1 MNILIILLL
10 LYGVICLLMFSFQER
25 MLFFPTKLRKDFSF
39 NQVLFEDFE
48 EINHQV
54 AAGIEINTL
63 LFSSPSPKGVVLFFH
78 GNAGALNSWGTGAD
92 LYLRNNY
99 DVCYVDYRGYGKS
112 EGEILNERQLI
123 SDAQVV
129 YDYLKNRY
137 PEEQII
143 ISGTSVGSGIATQI
157 AATNN
162 PKYLILTSP
171 YFSLAGLIREKYPFI
186 PGFLIKY
193 KLKSEKYL
201 DQISCPIF
209 VFHGE
214 DDTLIPV
221 HHAQRLAQKDEKIDL
236 HIAKGYGHNDLLGSS
251 IYLNEMKRI
260 LN

>member
-10 LYGVICLLMFSFQER
+10 LYGAICLLMFSFQER
-25 MLFFPTKLRKDFSF
+25 MLFFPTKLKKDYSF
-39 NQVLFEDFE
+39 NQVLFEEFE

-54 AAGIEINTL
+54 ADGIEINTL
-63 LFSSPSPKGVVLFFH
+63 LFTTPSPKGVVLFFH
-78 GNAGALNSWGTGAD
+78 GNAGALNSWGTGAE

-112 EGEILNERQLI
+112 DGKILSEKQLI

-129 YDYLKNRY
+129 YDYIKDRY

-157 AATNN
+157 AAANN

-171 YFSLAGLIREKYPFI
+171 YFSLAGLIQEKYPFI

-193 KLKSEKYL
+193 KLQSEKYL
-201 DQISCPIF
+201 SQINCPIF
-209 VFHGE
+209 VFHGAE
-214 DDTLIPV
+214 DTLIPV
-221 HHAQRLAQKDEKIDL
+221 HHGERLAAQDEKVEL
-236 HIAKGYGHNDLLGSS
+236 FVAKGFGHNDLLASS
-251 IYLNEMKRI
+251 VYLNEMKRI